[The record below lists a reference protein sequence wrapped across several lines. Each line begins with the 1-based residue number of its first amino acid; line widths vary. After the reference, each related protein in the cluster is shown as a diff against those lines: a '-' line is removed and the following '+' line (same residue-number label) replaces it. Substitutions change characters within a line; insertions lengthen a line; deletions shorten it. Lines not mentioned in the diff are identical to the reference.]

1 MRLVK
6 PVMKKPLRQQNRQ
19 IISYVPRTEPAPP
32 EHAIKMDSFRDVWML
47 RGKYVAFVLMGE
59 SFLRSPAFT
68 VPESAQR
75 WANQIRQEGEVTE
88 GNDSNLLIVFYV
100 QIMPD
105 DFVMQLHRF

>member
-32 EHAIKMDSFRDVWML
+32 EHAIKMDSFR
-47 RGKYVAFVLMGE
+47 GKYVAFVLMGE

-88 GNDSNLLIVFYV
+88 
-100 QIMPD
+100 
-105 DFVMQLHRF
+105 

>member
-75 WANQIRQEGEVTE
+75 WANQIDHQPTSGRGLQSDAAVSVCGI
-88 GNDSNLLIVFYV
+88 NF
-100 QIMPD
+100 
-105 DFVMQLHRF
+105 